1 VQEKS
6 EISERI
12 TPFYLK
18 THKIMHTM
26 RALITICFLSL
37 ALVAEAQTTNFDKF
51 RQQQDAKFDKFKT
64 DS

>member
-1 VQEKS
+1 
-6 EISERI
+6 
-12 TPFYLK
+12 
-18 THKIMHTM
+18 MHTM